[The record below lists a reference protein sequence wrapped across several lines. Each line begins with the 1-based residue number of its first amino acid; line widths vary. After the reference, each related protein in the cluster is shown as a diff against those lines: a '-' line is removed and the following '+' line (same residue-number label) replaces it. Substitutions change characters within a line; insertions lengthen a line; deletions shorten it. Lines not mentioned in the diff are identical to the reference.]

1 MPDPNPG
8 RLLRWLCLQLGYGRW
23 PLVMLLLQQLL
34 PLPLLRVLLLLLLP
48 SLGLLP
54 LVIWIVSIS
63 VVVAVSWV
71 TRACTVVGS

>member
-1 MPDPNPG
+1 MPDTTPG

-23 PLVMLLLQQLL
+23 PLVLLLL
-34 PLPLLRVLLLLLLP
+34 LPLLRVLLLLLLP

-63 VVVAVSWV
+63 VVVTASWV